1 MNDIDALLLGLD
13 AEPGTQLTPAET
25 ARSERLLAQ
34 ITQCAPSSLA
44 QDAGTRPAAVRRRPP
59 ARFALWAAGVAAALV
74 VGMAAGGQFPGHAAD
89 HQTGQAQAP
98 SGLTLAELADWTA
111 VPGHPAVTSPVVRQA
126 ARTCLTGFVRDAAA
140 FTGISDVDQRG
151 SVITL
156 MATDPA
162 SDTTIWCMS
171 ASGHNVIAQVVN
183 SPQLPLPS
191 IGATAV
197 NALAYGS
204 GVGPGTTSEAFGQ
217 AGSDV
222 TGLSLKTLAGETI
235 TATVQDGFWSLW
247 WPSSRYFGGTVTW
260 TTADGASHTAPLMSI
275 YAYSKRSRPWAA
287 ASPPLLRYCRERS
300 KEPAGPTR
308 RKSQVVAIF
317 GNGRC
322 PGQCLLLPCHR
333 LSA

>member
-44 QDAGTRPAAVRRRPP
+44 QHAGTRPAAVRRRPP
-59 ARFALWAAGVAAALV
+59 ARFALAATGIAAAAALV
-74 VGMAAGGQFPGHAAD
+74 VGMVVGGQFLGHAAG

-98 SGLTLAELADWTA
+98 SGLTLTELADWTA

-126 ARTCLTGFVRDAAA
+126 ASTCLTSFVRDAAA

-162 SDTTIWCMS
+162 SDTTVWCMS
-171 ASGHNVIAQVVN
+171 ASGRDVIAEVVN
-183 SPQLPLPS
+183 ASYLPLPA
-191 IGATAV
+191 IGTTAV
-197 NALAYGS
+197 NALGFGFGIGS
-204 GVGPGTTSEAFGQ
+204 GTISEAIGE

-222 TGLSLKTLAGETI
+222 TGVSFKPTAGKTI

-247 WPSSRYFGGTVTW
+247 WPPSPSNGPFDGTVTW
-260 TTADGASHTAPLMSI
+260 TTADGASHTAPLASI
-275 YAYSKRSRPWAA
+275 LAYSK
-287 ASPPLLRYCRERS
+287 
-300 KEPAGPTR
+300 KPTT
-308 RKSQVVAIF
+308 
-317 GNGRC
+317 GNGK
-322 PGQCLLLPCHR
+322 P
-333 LSA
+333 SAIPVGG

>member
-1 MNDIDALLLGLD
+1 MSNIDSLLLGLD

-44 QDAGTRPAAVRRRPP
+44 QDAGARPAAVRRRPP
-59 ARFALWAAGVAAALV
+59 ARFTLAAAGVAAAALV
-74 VGMAAGGQFPGHAAD
+74 VGMVAGAQFPGHAAG
-89 HQTGQAQAP
+89 HQAFQAQAP
-98 SGLTLAELADWTA
+98 SGLTLTELADWTA

-126 ARTCLTGFVRDAAA
+126 ARVCLSGFVRDPAA

-162 SDTTIWCMS
+162 SGTTIWCMS
-171 ASGHNVIAQVVN
+171 ASGRSMIAQVVN
-183 SPQLPLPS
+183 APWLPLPA

-197 NALAYGS
+197 NGLFWGF
-204 GVGPGTTSEAFGQ
+204 GVGNGTTSEAFGE

-222 TGLSLKTLAGETI
+222 TGLSFKTIAGETI

-247 WPSSRYFGGTVTW
+247 WPPSRSYGDVGGTVTW
-260 TTADGASHTAPLMSI
+260 TTADGARRSAPLMSI
-275 YAYSKRSRPWAA
+275 YAYSK
-287 ASPPLLRYCRERS
+287 
-300 KEPAGPTR
+300 KPTT
-308 RKSQVVAIF
+308 
-317 GNGRC
+317 GNGK
-322 PGQCLLLPCHR
+322 P
-333 LSA
+333 SAIPVRG

>member
-34 ITQCAPSSLA
+34 ITQCAPPSLA
-44 QDAGTRPAAVRRRPP
+44 QYAGARPAVVRRHPP
-59 ARFALWAAGVAAALV
+59 ARFALTAAGVAAAALV
-74 VGMAAGGQFPGHAAD
+74 VGMVAGGQFLGHAAD

-98 SGLTLAELADWTA
+98 SGLTLTELADWTA

-126 ARTCLTGFVRDAAA
+126 AGTCLTGFVRDAAA

-162 SDTTIWCMS
+162 SDTTVWCLS
-171 ASGHNVIAQVVN
+171 ASGRDVYAQVVN
-183 SPQLPLPS
+183 SPQWPLS
-191 IGATAV
+191 AIGATAV
-197 NALAYGS
+197 NALGFGF
-204 GVGPGTTSEAFGQ
+204 GVGPGTTSEALGQ

-247 WPSSRYFGGTVTW
+247 WPPSRSYGDVGGTVTW
-260 TTADGASHTAPLMSI
+260 TTADGASHTAPLSSI
-275 YAYSKRSRPWAA
+275 YADSK
-287 ASPPLLRYCRERS
+287 
-300 KEPAGPTR
+300 KPTT
-308 RKSQVVAIF
+308 
-317 GNGRC
+317 GNGK
-322 PGQCLLLPCHR
+322 P
-333 LSA
+333 SATPVSPRA